1 MFTRTALPIALALA
15 AVGAQTPAGKAIDWR
30 YYGGDQSGSKYSAAA
45 GITRENLSNLRIAW
59 EWQPN
64 ETALP
69 EQHNAFPGN
78 FAATPIEIDGV
89 LYVSTAYNTV
99 AALEAETGRQLWRYD
114 PHATQDIQA
123 QATGWTHRGITP
135 YWDDGNLRIFLATK
149 HRLISLD
156 AKTGKPVATF
166 GEHGEVDLS
175 KNLRW
180 SFNHELLSNQSAPV
194 VYKGYRHR
202 RFRNRG
208 PSDVSQRSA
217 RGGPRI
223 TRRRVRNYGPS
234 ASFLPAVRPASRHG
248 SRSPGSSPATPTC
261 GRPCRWTPNAAS
273 CSCRPARRATTS
285 TAAAGSARTC
295 SPNRWSVSTRSPAR
309 ASGTSR
315 PCITASGTTTCRPRL
330 LVTITVNGRTI
341 DAVAQVG
348 KTGMTYVFDRASGA
362 PVWPIEERP
371 VPTATDVPGE
381 QPWATQPFPTRPPP
395 FGAQGFTDKDVFD
408 LTPQLKAAALEQ
420 MKRFRSGPIFT
431 PPSLQGTL
439 VRPTGAGG
447 ANWGGAAFDPETG
460 RLYVK
465 SNETL
470 GVAQIQKVDK
480 ADRRNPYGA
489 LSDAEWAVGGGASA
503 TFMDGLP
510 LSKPPYA
517 HLTAIDFNAGDIVW
531 RVPFGKGSDRI
542 RKHPALAG
550 MSLPE
555 RLGTGAAAGQ
565 IVTKG
570 GLIFVGGGDDAL
582 YAFDKRDGRELWHH
596 DLPRRTGGTPMTY
609 QTASGRQF
617 VVIASGG
624 GTDASLVAFALR
636 RSRSQM

>member
-1 MFTRTALPIALALA
+1 MLHKAAVAITLALA
-15 AVGAQTPAGKAIDWR
+15 VVGAQPPARTSIDWP
-30 YYGGDQSGSKYSAAA
+30 YYGADQAGSKYSSAAK
-45 GITRENLSNLRIAW
+45 ITRDNVLGLQIAW

-69 EQHNAFPGN
+69 EHHNAFPGN

-99 AALEAETGRQLWRYD
+99 AALNAETGRELWRYD
-114 PHATQDIQA
+114 PHAYQDIQA

-135 YWDDGNLRIFLATK
+135 YWDSGKLRIFLATK
-149 HRLISLD
+149 HRLLSLD
-156 AKTGKPVATF
+156 AKTGKPLSTF
-166 GEHGEVDLS
+166 GVNGEVDLS

-180 SFNHELLSNQSAPV
+180 EFNREFLSNQSAPV
-194 VYKGYRHR
+194 VYKDIVIVGSGIGDRLMYR
-202 RFRNRG
+202 NDPVG
-208 PSDVSQRSA
+208 
-217 RGGPRI
+217 
-223 TRRRVRNYGPS
+223 
-234 ASFLPAVRPASRHG
+234 AVRAYNAKTGKELWTFGVVPGGRETGVETWEQESWQFTGHANVWPTMSVDAERGLVYLPTSTPSNDFYGGRRLGANLFGESLVCLDAVTGKRKWHFQTVHHG
-248 SRSPGSSPATPTC
+248 LWDYDLPATP
-261 GRPCRWTPNAAS
+261 N
-273 CSCRPARRATTS
+273 
-285 TAAAGSARTC
+285 
-295 SPNRWSVSTRSPAR
+295 
-309 ASGTSR
+309 
-315 PCITASGTTTCRPRL
+315 
-330 LVTITVNGRTI
+330 LVTITVNGRTL

-348 KTGMTYVFDRASGA
+348 KTGMTYVFDRASGE
-362 PVWPIEERP
+362 PVWPIVERP

-395 FGAQGFTDKDVFD
+395 FGAQGFSEQDVFD
-408 LTPQLKAAALEQ
+408 LTPELKAAALEQ

-431 PPSLQGTL
+431 PPTLQGTL

-447 ANWGGAAFDPETG
+447 ANWGGAAFDPEAG

-465 SNETL
+465 SNETV
-470 GVAQIQKVDK
+470 GVAQIQKVDRS
-480 ADRRNPYGA
+480 DRRNPFAA
-489 LSDAEWAVGGGASA
+489 LSDAEWAIGGGASA

-517 HLTAIDFNAGDIVW
+517 HLTAIDLNAGDIVW

-542 RKHPALAG
+542 RKHSALKGIAV
-550 MSLPE
+550 PD

-582 YAFDKRDGRELWHH
+582 YAFDKQDGRELWHH
-596 DLPRRTGGTPMTY
+596 ELPRRTGGTPMTY

-617 VVIASGG
+617 VVIATGG
-624 GTDASLVAFALR
+624 GTDASLVAFVLR
-636 RSRSQM
+636 